1 LFLSEPQRLHAA
13 TNQSFPKPASRAPH
27 AGVRSPG
34 IFIVFQDAGQAC
46 QCARRVQSTAITV
59 SELKVFTSFLPLWSF
74 FHRLQSTQIP
84 GPAHSFAG
92 LVIAVTVCCRKPQR
106 VFAIE
111 ILVIC
116 KTATQHQK
124 YALFF

>member
-13 TNQSFPKPASRAPH
+13 TNQSILKPVSRAPH

-59 SELKVFTSFLPLWSF
+59 SELKVFTSFLLLWLF
-74 FHRLQSTQIP
+74 LKRLQSTQIP

-92 LVIAVTVCCRKPQR
+92 LVIAVTVCREPQR

-111 ILVIC
+111 ITC
-116 KTATQHQK
+116 KTATQRQK